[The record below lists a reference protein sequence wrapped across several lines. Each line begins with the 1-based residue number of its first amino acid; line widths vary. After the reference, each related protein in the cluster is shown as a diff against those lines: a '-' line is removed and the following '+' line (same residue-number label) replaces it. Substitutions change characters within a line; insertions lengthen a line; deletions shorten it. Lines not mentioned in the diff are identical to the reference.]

1 MTRRNLKTAKSMEK
15 TIDDQYLELE
25 EEIAHCNTVKYGLQM
40 KQIKLLAKKYA
51 PLMDKK
57 VRYVIKP
64 LFEGDEST
72 VRHGYLR
79 GFRLVQG
86 RITPMFSRVN
96 KDGSASRQIRGC
108 TYSIGEIESITLE

>member
-1 MTRRNLKTAKSMEK
+1 MTRRYSKTAKSMEK

-25 EEIAHCNTVKYGLQM
+25 EKIAHCNTVKYGLQM

-51 PLMDKK
+51 PLMDKN

-79 GFRLVQG
+79 GFRLVRG

-96 KDGSASRQIRGC
+96 KDGSPSRQIRGC
-108 TYSIGEIESITLE
+108 AYSIGEIESITLA